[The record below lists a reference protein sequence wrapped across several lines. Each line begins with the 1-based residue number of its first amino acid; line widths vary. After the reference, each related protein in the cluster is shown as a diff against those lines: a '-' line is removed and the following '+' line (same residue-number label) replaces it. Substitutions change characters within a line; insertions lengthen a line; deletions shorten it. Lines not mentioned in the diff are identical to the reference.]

1 MIPTRIGQQVG
12 GGTFAGFM
20 RIQNQCHALVV
31 SSKQYEVERLFSN
44 ESRMLLLTSHCDGF
58 KNTQQLYSEHRPAV
72 AYCVALEANG
82 YNDWYLPSWDEFRLC
97 FLNLKPKKPSL
108 KLLKNTLCNSIPNL
122 ANVIDRYKTVVVR
135 FRKKMPDRFVRSRFY
150 LTSTTTETGEI
161 ARFDFDPYFINTT
174 WPSTTVGSL
183 VRPMRRFLVEEI

>member
-12 GGTFAGFM
+12 GGTFAGIM

-97 FLNLKPKKPSL
+97 FLNLKPKKTSH
-108 KLLKNTLCNSIPNL
+108 KLLKTPLRNSIPNL
-122 ANVIDRYKTVVVR
+122 AKVIDRPKTIVVR
-135 FRKKMPDRFVRSRFY
+135 FRTKMPDRFTRLRFY
-150 LTSTTTETGEI
+150 LTSTTTKTGGI
-161 ARFDFDPYFINTT
+161 TRFDFDPYFDGTT
-174 WPSTTVGSL
+174 WPFNTAGSL